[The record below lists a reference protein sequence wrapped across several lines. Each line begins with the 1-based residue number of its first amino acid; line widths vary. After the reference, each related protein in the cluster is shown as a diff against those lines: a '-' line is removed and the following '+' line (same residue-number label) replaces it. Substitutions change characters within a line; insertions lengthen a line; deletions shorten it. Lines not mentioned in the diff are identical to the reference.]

1 MDLLLG
7 YNMILIGLV
16 FLVLG
21 LLTGYFARKF
31 INITIFMILLY
42 VGMYTLE
49 ALGAAPSWP
58 IFDDL
63 SHSLANT
70 GQTTIQLFISLL
82 HGASAVISGLF
93 LLGGILGLFLSRR

>member
-1 MDLLLG
+1 MDMSLNANL
-7 YNMILIGLV
+7 ILIGIV

-63 SHSLANT
+63 SHSLAST

-82 HGASAVISGLF
+82 HGAPAVISGLF
-93 LLGGILGLFLSRR
+93 LLGGVLGLLLNRR